1 MRAEFLGEHPGVLW
15 VQEKYRL
22 WLTYLSCIARR
33 PVTELRTV
41 VRPAL
46 VPSWCGCPSA
56 KQRGR
61 TKGAASCPASLLCP
75 PLHSPANRVPGLKMV
90 SLAILGS
97 LCQQRH
103 VDTATAVICSV
114 VLAPAVGLRF
124 SKAELKVWVNA
135 GGCYGASIGL

>member
-1 MRAEFLGEHPGVLW
+1 MQLWFHLGVDAHLQGKGEGRKEQP
-15 VQEKYRL
+15 
-22 WLTYLSCIARR
+22 
-33 PVTELRTV
+33 
-41 VRPAL
+41 PAL
-46 VPSWCGCPSA
+46 
-56 KQRGR
+56 
-61 TKGAASCPASLLCP
+61 LLCAAH
-75 PLHSPANRVPGLKMV
+75 PLHSLAHRVAGLKMV